1 MSINK
6 MKGGGGAALVE
17 VEVVRCKGR
26 GERRYSR
33 MAAGGSRLGS
43 DGWLDPDTLQ
53 AHVK

>member
-17 VEVVRCKGR
+17 VEVVRSEGR
-26 GERRYSR
+26 GERCYSR
-33 MAAGGSRLGS
+33 MAAGGSRLGF